1 MTNLSLSENQKRYL
15 YIGIS
20 LLVIGSIFYT
30 KFFKKDNIDYGD
42 VSVSEAKTL
51 IDKKTS
57 LIILDVRTLQE
68 YEEGHIDGAIN
79 IPVQELE
86 KRLNELSKD
95 EEILIYCRT
104 GNRSSQAVRIL
115 ESNGY
120 NKIFHMNEGITKW
133 ISEGYQV
140 VQ

>member
-1 MTNLSLSENQKRYL
+1 MSLSENQKRYL
-15 YIGIS
+15 YLAIAII
-20 LLVIGSIFYT
+20 VIGSIFYT
-30 KFFKKDNIDYGD
+30 KFFVVKDNIDYGD

-68 YEEGHIDGAIN
+68 YEEGHIDEAIN

-95 EEILIYCRT
+95 EEMLIYCRT
-104 GNRSSQAVRIL
+104 GNRSGQAVKIL

-120 NKIFHMNEGITKW
+120 NKIFHMNEGITRW
-133 ISEGYQV
+133 IAEGHQL